1 MEKGEQGKMVDLLKS
16 TLDSKN
22 KQLEELIKRN
32 KILEYQLNEVE
43 KDKTL
48 LRPESFGA
56 SDLIAKIQQ
65 LSKQLNDEQS

>member
-1 MEKGEQGKMVDLLKS
+1 MVDLLKS

-56 SDLIAKIQQ
+56 SDLIAKI
-65 LSKQLNDEQS
+65 